1 MRFLILGSGPAGY
14 AAASTAAA
22 LGAEVTIVDHVAL
35 GGNWT
40 MTDGIPSK
48 TLLQVAS
55 SMAEIER
62 AESRGLVFEHGRPRV
77 DLLRAEAHARF
88 IGQHQ
93 SRGVRE
99 RLDLI
104 EATIVYGR
112 GAVTDDGV
120 LVVNTER
127 GPRTLEYDHLLVC
140 TGAAPWEPP
149 FAQVD
154 HQRILNTRDVLG
166 LHALPEQLLVVGAGA
181 TGCEF
186 AEFFQSCGSR
196 VTLLSSRPQ
205 ILPSEDRDVADVVHE
220 AFLGRGMAIEL
231 GARAADV
238 EHVDEDVHVMSE
250 DGRAFRGSHAI
261 ICMGMRAHTEELGLE
276 SVGVEVGARGEIV
289 INGCCRTTNERISAA
304 GDVTGGWMLA
314 STAAMQGRIA
324 ALSALGRPV
333 DPMSLDAIAGTVFTR
348 PEVAGVGLSESKAE
362 EQGVRVAVTRQ
373 PLRANPRG
381 LIAGQSDGMIKLIW
395 DPDSG
400 RVLGGSIVG
409 YRASEVITTVALAVK
424 AHLTVDTLAETGAVN
439 PSVSESLQRCAERA
453 ANARMARAST
463 TTRVA

>member
-1 MRFLILGSGPAGY
+1 MRFVILGSGPAGY

-22 LGAEVTIVDHVAL
+22 LGAEVTIIDRMAL

-62 AESRGLVFEHGRPRV
+62 AESRGVVFEHGRPHV

-104 EATIVYGR
+104 EATIVYGQ
-112 GAVTDDGV
+112 GAVERDGV
-120 LVVNTER
+120 LVVTTER
-127 GPRTLEYDHLLVC
+127 GPRTIEYDELLVC

-154 HQRILNTRDVLG
+154 HQRVLNTRDVLG

-231 GARAADV
+231 GARASDV
-238 EHVDEDVHVMSE
+238 ERTGETVDVRAE
-250 DGRAFRGSHAI
+250 DGREFHGSHAI
-261 ICMGMRAHTEELGLE
+261 ICMGMRAQTEELGLE
-276 SVGVEVGARGEIV
+276 SVGVEVGARGEI
-289 INGCCRTTNERISAA
+289 ITDGSCRTSNEHIWAA

-314 STAAMQGRIA
+314 STAAMQGRIS

-348 PEVAGVGLSESKAE
+348 PEVAGVGLTESKAE

-381 LIAGQSDGMIKLIW
+381 LIAGQSDGMIKLVW
-395 DPDSG
+395 DPENG

-424 AHLTVDTLAETGAVN
+424 AQLTVDTLAETGAVN

-453 ANARMARAST
+453 ANARMARASA

>member
-1 MRFLILGSGPAGY
+1 MRFVILGSGPAGY

-22 LGAEVTIVDHVAL
+22 LGAEVTIIDRMAL

-62 AESRGLVFEHGRPRV
+62 AESRGVVFEHGRPHV

-104 EATIVYGR
+104 EATIVYGQ
-112 GAVTDDGV
+112 GAVERDGV
-120 LVVNTER
+120 LVVTTER
-127 GPRTLEYDHLLVC
+127 GPRTIEYDELLVC

-154 HQRILNTRDVLG
+154 HQRVLNTRDVLG

-231 GARAADV
+231 GARASDV
-238 EHVDEDVHVMSE
+238 ERTGETVGVRAE
-250 DGRAFRGSHAI
+250 DGREFHGSHAI
-261 ICMGMRAHTEELGLE
+261 ICMGMRAQTEELGLE
-276 SVGVEVGARGEIV
+276 SVGVEVGARGEI
-289 INGCCRTTNERISAA
+289 ITDGSCRTSNEHIWAA

-314 STAAMQGRIA
+314 STAAMQGRIS

-348 PEVAGVGLSESKAE
+348 PEVAGVGLTESKAE

-381 LIAGQSDGMIKLIW
+381 LIAGQSDGMIKLVW
-395 DPDSG
+395 DPENG

-424 AHLTVDTLAETGAVN
+424 AQLTVDTLAETGAVN

-453 ANARMARAST
+453 ANARMARASA